1 MNEKRNDNY
10 YETTEESMKNI
21 NKFIEDL
28 VKLNVRFEYYL
39 NLYFNF
45 LHKYQILFK
54 FNYHCRVLL

>member
-45 LHKYQILFK
+45 LHKYQIIFI
-54 FNYHCRVLL
+54 